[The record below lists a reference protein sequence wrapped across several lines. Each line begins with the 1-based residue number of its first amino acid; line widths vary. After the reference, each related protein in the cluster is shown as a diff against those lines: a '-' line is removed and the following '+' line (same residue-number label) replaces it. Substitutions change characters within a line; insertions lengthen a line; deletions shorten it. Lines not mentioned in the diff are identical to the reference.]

1 MLESERP
8 YPQPSKSPGGPGAS
22 ASSSK
27 SRFAHKPLPQ
37 GTLLRTVAAVT
48 TMVTLERPDVSV
60 FTSCICLYLVK
71 VSCLVTF
78 PEDKGQTGE
87 I

>member
-27 SRFAHKPLPQ
+27 SCFAHKPLPQ

-48 TMVTLERPDVSV
+48 HYGDDG
-60 FTSCICLYLVK
+60 K
-71 VSCLVTF
+71 A
-78 PEDKGQTGE
+78 
-87 I
+87 

>member
-48 TMVTLERPDVSV
+48 HYGDVGKARCVS
-60 FTSCICLYLVK
+60 IYLLYLFVP
-71 VSCLVTF
+71 C
-78 PEDKGQTGE
+78 
-87 I
+87 